1 MGGMLARF
9 IPKNEQFFGLFREAA
24 DVGDEIAR
32 AFVELLENYHD
43 LERKVRNIREIEHRG
58 DAVARRISEALT
70 QTFVTPIDRED
81 IVLLSERLD
90 DFIDAIEEAAR
101 RMWLYR
107 MERPDRH
114 TLAMAAVIAKQAA
127 ALKAAMPLLED
138 LKTAPILLQ
147 KTAEVRRLEDEAD
160 ALMDGAAIS
169 LYDGVTDVPGMI
181 RATRWGE
188 LYEYL
193 EEATDRAQ
201 DVAKAMEGIA
211 LKHG

>member
-1 MGGMLARF
+1 MLARF
-9 IPKNEQFFGLFREAA
+9 IPKNEQFYTLFRQAA
-24 DVGDEIAR
+24 EVGDEIAR
-32 AFVELLENYHD
+32 AFVDLVEHYHNV
-43 LERKVRNIREIEHRG
+43 ERKVRAIREIEHRG
-58 DAVARRISEALT
+58 DVVSGQVAQALT
-70 QTFVTPIDRED
+70 QTFVTPIDHKD

-101 RMWLYR
+101 RLWLYR
-107 MERPDRH
+107 FERPDAH
-114 TLAMAAVIAKQAA
+114 TRAMAGVIAKQAS
-127 ALKAAMPLLED
+127 ALKGAVPLLED

-160 ALMDGAAIS
+160 ALMDEAEVS
-169 LYDGVTDVPGMI
+169 LYDDFTDVPGMI
-181 RATRWGE
+181 RAMRRGE

-201 DVAKAMEGIA
+201 DVAKALEGVA

>member
-1 MGGMLARF
+1 MLARF
-9 IPKNEQFFGLFREAA
+9 IPKNEQFYGLFRQAA
-24 DVGDEIAR
+24 EVGDEIAR
-32 AFVELLENYHD
+32 AFAELIENYHEV
-43 LERKVRNIREIEHRG
+43 ERKVRAIREIEHRG
-58 DAVARRISEALT
+58 DAVASRISEALT

-107 MERPDRH
+107 LERPDRH
-114 TLAMAAVIAKQAA
+114 TRAMAGVIAKQAA
-127 ALKAAMPLLED
+127 VLKAAMPLLED

-160 ALMDGAAIS
+160 ALMDQAAIS
-169 LYDGVTDVPGMI
+169 LYDGVSDVPGMI
-181 RATRWGE
+181 RAMRWGE